1 MITAIIT
8 ARKDSK
14 GVPGKNTRLVGGKP
28 LIEYSFDIAEKAG
41 VFDRIL
47 LSTDSDD
54 AIKLTRKYPAVE
66 VPFIRPPHLC
76 GDSSSQYDVV
86 LHALDYLESTGDPA
100 AHFVL
105 LQPTCPFRTIDDIR
119 EGVRML
125 QSGVSSVIGVVPV
138 MHHPADY
145 LIRNE
150 EGKLD
155 YLMPQ
160 FLSMR
165 RQEFPQVFFN
175 NGGFYGCSVNFFRT
189 RKVFY
194 DENSSMLEMDEMS
207 LIDIDTEFDLR
218 LANAL
223 LKQ

>member
-14 GVPGKNTRLVGGKP
+14 GVSGKNTRLVCGKP
-28 LIEYSFDIAEKAG
+28 LIEYSFDIAEKSG
-41 VFDRIL
+41 VFDRVL
-47 LSTDSDD
+47 LSTDSEE
-54 AIKLTRKYPAVE
+54 AISLARNYASVE
-66 VPFIRPPHLC
+66 VPFIRPAHLC
-76 GDSSSQYDVV
+76 VDNARQYDVV
-86 LHALDYLESTGDPA
+86 LHALDYLETRGTPTDQ
-100 AHFVL
+100 FVL
-105 LQPTCPFRTIDDIR
+105 LQPTCPFRTVAEIQ
-119 EGVRML
+119 EGVKML
-125 QSGVSSVIGVVPV
+125 QSGISSVIGVAPV

-145 LIRNE
+145 LIRNKV
-150 EGKLD
+150 GKIE

-165 RQEFPQVFFN
+165 RQEFPPVFFN

-194 DENSSMLEMDEMS
+194 DENSYMLEMSEMS
-207 LIDIDTEFDLR
+207 LIDIDTEFDLM

-223 LKQ
+223 FKQ